1 MVDGADEVD
10 GLLANA
16 KVLPTNEN
24 SSASDASDFSESE
37 SSTEKDSRLVTNI
50 LVCQFFVCCFLRLWA
65 RFEALRLRYYH
76 RLPSL
81 PHQTSAM
88 RRKVRD
94 RCNVFCR

>member
-37 SSTEKDSRLVTNI
+37 SSTEKRFSSCDEYSCMSV
-50 LVCQFFVCCFLRLWA
+50 FVCCFLRLWA